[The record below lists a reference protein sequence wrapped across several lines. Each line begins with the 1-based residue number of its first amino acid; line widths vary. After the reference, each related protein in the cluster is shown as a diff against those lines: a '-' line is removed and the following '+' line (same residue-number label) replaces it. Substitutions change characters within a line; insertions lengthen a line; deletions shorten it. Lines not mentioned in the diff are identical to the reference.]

1 MSKKGKKIFMSGGK
15 NIALGKRGPRKSMYD
30 HSFRQAQLDHT
41 RKILKVRRDN
51 GWWRT
56 RWKRFKD

>member
-1 MSKKGKKIFMSGGK
+1 MSKIKTIGISGGKKIVLDK
-15 NIALGKRGPRKSMYD
+15 NNRPRKSMYD

-51 GWWRT
+51 G
-56 RWKRFKD
+56 